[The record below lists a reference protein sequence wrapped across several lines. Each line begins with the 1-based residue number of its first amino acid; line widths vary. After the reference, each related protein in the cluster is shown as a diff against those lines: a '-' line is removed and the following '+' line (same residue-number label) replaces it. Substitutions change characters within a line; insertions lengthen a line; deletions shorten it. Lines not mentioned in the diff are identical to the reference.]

1 MKATIRVKQS
11 YDFFEAKSSQNEE
24 FTLDELREYTGW
36 SEATVRTYPTK
47 KWESILER
55 VGDKFR
61 VVNLPPTLDE
71 YLRLMSQKDM
81 ISNDPKKPIL
91 PLEVERLVVKARE
104 AAILALDIYNRPA
117 TIFKTEGF
125 IVMMVIAWT
134 ALFHA
139 IFEKRGVFYFYR
151 HKDGTPV
158 EIDNEYK
165 AWELKT
171 CIKEFYGDSNNPI
184 RSNLDFIIGLRNKI
198 EHRYV
203 PAIDLHVAGECQALL
218 LNLDDLISDQFGDY
232 YALKEFLAVP
242 LQTASVRTGSQA
254 EALRKYQGRQY
265 DAIKDYIDAYRSE
278 LPTEI
283 YADPRFSFRVY
294 LVPKI
299 GNHASSSDLA
309 FEFVKHE
316 PDNDAEYQSLA
327 NQIALIKEKRV
338 PVANP
343 GKFKPSTV
351 AKIVSEKIGRH
362 FSTHNHTQAWRYYEV
377 RQSGETPEGCN
388 VKYCQFDDVHRDY
401 VYTQEWIDFL
411 VRKLS
416 DEVEYER
423 VTSTSLR

>member
-11 YDFFEAKSSQNEE
+11 YEFFEAKSSQNEE

-218 LNLDDLISDQFGDY
+218 LNLDDFFSDQFGD
-232 YALKEFLAVP
+232 
-242 LQTASVRTGSQA
+242 
-254 EALRKYQGRQY
+254 
-265 DAIKDYIDAYRSE
+265 
-278 LPTEI
+278 
-283 YADPRFSFRVY
+283 
-294 LVPKI
+294 
-299 GNHASSSDLA
+299 
-309 FEFVKHE
+309 
-316 PDNDAEYQSLA
+316 
-327 NQIALIKEKRV
+327 
-338 PVANP
+338 
-343 GKFKPSTV
+343 
-351 AKIVSEKIGRH
+351 
-362 FSTHNHTQAWRYYEV
+362 
-377 RQSGETPEGCN
+377 
-388 VKYCQFDDVHRDY
+388 
-401 VYTQEWIDFL
+401 
-411 VRKLS
+411 
-416 DEVEYER
+416 
-423 VTSTSLR
+423 